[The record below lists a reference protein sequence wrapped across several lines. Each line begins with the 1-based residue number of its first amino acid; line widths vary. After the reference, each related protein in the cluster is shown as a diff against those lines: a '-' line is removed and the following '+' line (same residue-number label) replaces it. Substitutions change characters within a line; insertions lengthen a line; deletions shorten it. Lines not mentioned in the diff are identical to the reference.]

1 MVAVVEVEGPA
12 ELDGLGLVGVAMEDY
27 EGVVESGKMLLA
39 DFHLVA
45 DAGW

>member
-1 MVAVVEVEGPA
+1 MVTVVEVKCSA
-12 ELDGLGLVGVAMEDY
+12 EFDGLGLVGVAMEDY